1 VCCNCQY
8 SLEIQNIWWDL
19 IIEDFCLELYVE
31 LSSYEDEVLHQLLLE
46 KTPCT
51 DLGDVDLKSFQRM
64 CYLHVTKLA
73 AKYNRA
79 VKYIQ

>member
-1 VCCNCQY
+1 MCCNCQY
-8 SLEIQNIWWDL
+8 SFEIQNIW

-64 CYLHVTKLA
+64 CYLHVAKL
-73 AKYNRA
+73 
-79 VKYIQ
+79 